1 MTQAGRMVDK
11 VSRDPPG
18 NRILPEIAR
27 QRQDMPDDMAHLV
40 ADLAVN
46 RGQHMQ

>member
-11 VSRDPPG
+11 VSRDAPG

-27 QRQDMPDDMAHLV
+27 QRQDMPDYMAHL
-40 ADLAVN
+40 AVN
-46 RGQHMQ
+46 GGQDMQ